1 MPEGDTIWRTA
12 ARLHELLA
20 GRVVTRF
27 ATSAPEVAA
36 AARRHRVVG
45 AAIEAVEARG
55 KHLLLR
61 FATRPPAA
69 LHTHM
74 GMTGSWHLY
83 RPGSRWRKGAHL
95 ARAVVE
101 TADVVAVCFTPRTL
115 RWLGPGLEKELP
127 ALAGLGP
134 DVMAPEFDAAAA
146 RRRLR
151 DRGAMTIGAALLD
164 QTALAGI
171 GNVYRAET
179 LFLCRLDPFTP
190 VAALDDPTLTRVIDT
205 ARRLMRSNLSTASRQ
220 TTGSRATPYWV
231 YRRSGRP
238 CRRCATA
245 IQMRRHGDPPRSVYW
260 CPTCQRRSNTI

>member
-12 ARLHELLA
+12 TRMHELLA
-20 GRVVTRF
+20 GRVVTSF
-27 ATSAPEVAA
+27 ASTAPAVAA

-45 AAIEAVEARG
+45 APITAVEARG

-83 RPGSRWRKGAHL
+83 RPGSRWRRGAHL
-95 ARAVVE
+95 ARVVVE
-101 TADVVAVCFTPRTL
+101 TGEVVAVCFTPRTV
-115 RWLGPGLEKELP
+115 RWLGAAAEKELP
-127 ALAGLGP
+127 ALSGLGP
-134 DVMAPEFDAAAA
+134 DVLAPEFDAGEA

-151 DRGAMTIGAALLD
+151 ERAAMAIGPALLD
-164 QTALAGI
+164 QRALSGI

-179 LFLCRLDPFTP
+179 LFLCRVDPFAP
-190 VAALDDPTLTRVIDT
+190 VAAIDDATLDRIIGT
-205 ARRLMRSNLSTASRQ
+205 ARRLMRANLGTTTRQ
-220 TTGSRATPYWV
+220 TTGSGGGRYWV

-238 CRRCATA
+238 CRRCATLV
-245 IQMRRHGDPPRSVYW
+245 RRRYSGDPPRSVYW
-260 CPTCQRRSNTI
+260 CPRCQA

>member
-27 ATSAPEVAA
+27 TTAAPDVAA
-36 AARRHRVVG
+36 AARRHGVVG
-45 AAIEAVEARG
+45 ATVDAVEARG

-95 ARAVVE
+95 ARVVVE

-115 RWLGPGLEKELP
+115 RWLGAGLEKELP
-127 ALAGLGP
+127 SLAGLGP
-134 DVMAPEFDAAAA
+134 DVMAPGFDAPGA

-151 DRGAMTIGAALLD
+151 ERGSLAIGAALLD
-164 QTALAGI
+164 QRALSGI

-179 LFLCRLDPFTP
+179 LFLCGLDPFTP
-190 VAALDDPTLTRVIDT
+190 VAGVDDATLDRVVAT
-205 ARRLMRSNLSTASRQ
+205 ARKLMRANLTSPGRR
-220 TTGSRATPYWV
+220 TTGSGPARYWV
-231 YRRSGRP
+231 YRRAGRP
-238 CRRCATA
+238 CRRCGAMVK
-245 IQMRRHGDPPRSVYW
+245 MRRHGDPPRSVYW
-260 CPTCQRRSNTI
+260 CPGCQAPPVT